1 MVFDVDKFIFFVFLF
16 KLRGKLTYSFNMYFL
31 IVLYVVYCLWSSFSL
46 KILQT
51 IIIFGSVSIHYTFK
65 LTSYLF
71 LGSHQQSPRECV
83 QRWLWWDFCSAHIFF
98 CTHSL
103 FYFLFC
109 FILFYFLSCVA
120 PSNSSWFSSMFS
132 KTKNGTFFLF

>member
-1 MVFDVDKFIFFVFLF
+1 
-16 KLRGKLTYSFNMYFL
+16 MYFL
-31 IVLYVVYCLWSSFSL
+31 RVLYVVYCLWSSFSL

-51 IIIFGSVSIHYTFK
+51 IRIFGSVSIHYTFK

-98 CTHSL
+98 AHIL
-103 FYFLFC
+103 YFIFC
-109 FILFYFLSCVA
+109 FILFFIFVLFFVLLVVLRYLGRLARRLSIYVA
-120 PSNSSWFSSMFS
+120 CWPCKASSEYL
-132 KTKNGTFFLF
+132 LFIGNILSFNY